1 MRTIDEIK
9 ADTQDRTKPTS
20 AQIDY
25 ARYLLQ
31 ELGYD
36 EQEYDIEGM
45 TRLSLAN
52 LIEELRHELEG

>member
-1 MRTIDEIK
+1 ME
-9 ADTQDRTKPTS
+9 DRTRKPTS

-25 ARYLLQ
+25 ARYLLN

-45 TRLSLAN
+45 TRLALAN
-52 LIEELRHELEG
+52 LIDDLRKELNG